1 MDKQKTNMLPDL
13 KNQFY
18 SFELVSGGALGSKEV
33 NKINHLVFLLEGD
46 IEVSYGDLCPRIISA
61 RNMLFL
67 TPLSNYTC
75 KAVTPVKI
83 IIVGLDKIRH
93 SCDKYLF
100 QNLAPIY
107 SLIKYE
113 FRELE
118 IREPLFAYLKLIQ
131 QYQEMNISAP
141 ELFLNKIKEL
151 FILFRAYYS
160 MEEIAMLF
168 YPLLGKNM
176 EFKNMVTDNYPFV
189 KNASEYAELCGFSLG
204 VFQRKFKDVFGE
216 TVYQWMQRQKAEQI
230 KHKLMTTDISL
241 KELADELGFAS
252 PAHLNK
258 FCKIWFEMTPTEVR
272 QTFMLKKKL
281 R

>member
-18 SFELVSGGALGSKEV
+18 SFELVSGEALGSKEV
-33 NKINHLVFLLEGD
+33 NKVNHLVFLLEGD
-46 IEVSYGDLCPRIISA
+46 IEVSYGDLRPRIISA
-61 RNMLFL
+61 HNMLFL

-75 KAVTPVKI
+75 KAVTPVKM
-83 IIVGLDKIRH
+83 IIVGLDKITH

-131 QYQEMNISAP
+131 RYQEMNISAP
-141 ELFLNKIKEL
+141 ELFLNKINEL

-176 EFKNMVTDNYPFV
+176 EFKNMVTDNYPLV
-189 KNASEYAELCGFSLG
+189 KNASEYAELCGFSLV